1 MSRFGELLKAYRL
14 EAGLSLRKFCS
25 ENGFDAGNY
34 SKLER
39 GKFAPPENE
48 DRVRVYAKAL
58 GLAPGS
64 DEWMTL
70 FDAAAAERGRIP
82 NDIMSDEEVVDKL
95 PVLFRTIRS
104 EQQAGNIDLED
115 LIERIKRS

>member
-1 MSRFGELLKAYRL
+1 MSKFGELLKQYRL
-14 EAGLSLRKFCS
+14 EAELSLREFCQIH
-25 ENGFDAGNY
+25 GFDAGNH

-39 GKFAPPENE
+39 GRFAPPENE
-48 DRVRVYAKAL
+48 DRVTLYAEAL
-58 GLAPGS
+58 GIAPGS
-64 DEWMTL
+64 DKWMTL

-82 NDIMSDEEVVDKL
+82 SDIMANEDIVDKL

-104 EQQAGNIDLED
+104 EQQSGNIDLDD

>member
-1 MSRFGELLKAYRL
+1 MSRFGELLKERRL
-14 EAGLSLRKFCS
+14 EAGLSLREFCVA
-25 ENGFDAGNY
+25 NGLDAGNY

-48 DRVRVYAKAL
+48 DRVKMYASAL
-58 GLAPGS
+58 GLEEGS
-64 DEWMTL
+64 DAWMDL

-82 NDIMSDEEVVDKL
+82 RDIMSDEEVVKKL

-104 EQQAGNIDLED
+104 ERQEDVDLDE
-115 LIERIKRS
+115 LIKRIKKS